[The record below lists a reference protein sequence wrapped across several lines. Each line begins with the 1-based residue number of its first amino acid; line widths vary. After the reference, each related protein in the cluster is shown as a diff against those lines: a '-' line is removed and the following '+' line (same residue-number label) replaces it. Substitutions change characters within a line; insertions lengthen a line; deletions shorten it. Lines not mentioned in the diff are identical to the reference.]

1 MVPVPYIWHDSIG
14 LVYLRMGPDQE
25 RYELP
30 VRFDAPHE
38 SIEIKV
44 VGIAELVAALWLG
57 RNE

>member
-1 MVPVPYIWHDSIG
+1 
-14 LVYLRMGPDQE
+14 MGPDQE